1 MNKTSFLLF
10 LILVWINDPMN
21 EVAKETIE
29 IALKNPPDGV
39 NVANQEWIESDSMDK
54 NELMEIFCTKYDAM
68 IDKQS
73 PPDLGKIYAPK
84 NITTTSQLMAM
95 IAWPE
100 KSSSKSNNI
109 EPKVHIVAT

>member
-1 MNKTSFLLF
+1 MEFNQLCENTSPVHIHHSISY
-10 LILVWINDPMN
+10 ILVWINDPMN

-29 IALKNPPDGV
+29 IGLKNPPDGV

-68 IDKQS
+68 IDKQT

-84 NITTTSQLMAM
+84 NITTTFFKHL
-95 IAWPE
+95 
-100 KSSSKSNNI
+100 
-109 EPKVHIVAT
+109 